1 MFQYISCYSLSR
13 WSIGLDI
20 SIQKFQYI
28 SCYSLSRLEII
39 FLNICK
45 VSIHLMLLFIGIGE
59 NRLGKILSFNTSH
72 VTLYLH
78 TESHP
83 EAHECFNTSHVTLY
97 LWCRQAV
104 TLWKY
109 VSIHLMLLFIRMDG
123 GAVGAEHRVS
133 IHLMLLFIGSFLLP
147 VLRHPVS
154 IHLMLLFIWALP
166 VKGSN
171 NPSFNTSHVTLYRIC
186 GGRSA
191 ESISVSIHLMLLFI
205 ADRIKEELE
214 QEQFQ
219 YISCYSL
226 SGRKARITIWQGC
239 FNTSHV
245 TLYRCLNGE
254 KFDFEKRFNTSHV
267 TLYPV
272 GWWVG
277 FRVTEFQYIS
287 CYSLSVGR

>member
-1 MFQYISCYSLSR
+1 
-13 WSIGLDI
+13 
-20 SIQKFQYI
+20 
-28 SCYSLSRLEII
+28 
-39 FLNICK
+39 
-45 VSIHLMLLFIGIGE
+45 MLLFIGIGE

-205 ADRIKEELE
+205 IE
-214 QEQFQ
+214 QMGKWKPK
-219 YISCYSL
+219 Y
-226 SGRKARITIWQGC
+226 G

-245 TLYRCLNGE
+245 TLYQRTGKICFVLQ
-254 KFDFEKRFNTSHV
+254 FVVSIHLMLLFIFFPSS
-267 TLYPV
+267 
-272 GWWVG
+272 
-277 FRVTEFQYIS
+277 IS
-287 CYSLSVGR
+287 AC